1 MNVSIP
7 KQARINAGYSLE
19 GAAKKLNISG
29 GYLSQIENGLRQISA
44 DRAREI
50 AELYNKQ
57 TDEIFLPSRY
67 LIREVNECT
76 A

>member
-1 MNVSIP
+1 MSIP

>member
-1 MNVSIP
+1 MSLP

-67 LIREVNECT
+67 SIREVNECT